1 MFKANSYTCPIA
13 VFIRYLTVASA
24 LLVVG
29 GVAVLIFLR
38 IDDTVFARG
47 EFEPEE
53 LYELTSMVDGRIAH
67 IQVKEGERAAA
78 GDLLIQMDDSSLR
91 DLIETTQMAASELE
105 AELEVKRKEF
115 AILQKE
121 PLPTQ
126 FRHAAISVWENQEA
140 LGKAEEKFVR
150 YRQLRDKSAIS
161 LTELDN
167 VELDCV
173 RRKAD
178 LQRSKANQ
186 QIVEAGLAADI
197 IAKAAEEIKLLEA
210 KLANKR
216 NTTIQL
222 VRHLPDYAIKA
233 PSDGR
238 VVESP
243 HKPGVYIEKGAV
255 AMRLAAMDRK
265 KLTVKVGERDIYKI
279 KIDQKARVS
288 SAIYDW
294 LRFGYFEGTVLRVKD
309 LPTKSNAASEYAVEI
324 LIDDKGH
331 DLKLGSTGEAVITV
345 GRDSLLYV
353 VFGLGSG

>member
-1 MFKANSYTCPIA
+1 MRHPSKSSISI
-13 VFIRYLTVASA
+13 FIRYMTAAA
-24 LLVVG
+24 LLSVV
-29 GVAVLIFLR
+29 AAIAALIFVR

-47 EFEPEE
+47 EFEAEE

-67 IQVKEGERAAA
+67 IRFKESDRVEA
-78 GDLLIQMDDSSLR
+78 GAVLIQMDDSALR

-115 AILQKE
+115 AVLQKE
-121 PLPTQ
+121 PLPQ
-126 FRHAAISVWENQEA
+126 EFRHAAISVWENQEA
-140 LGKAEEKFVR
+140 LGKADEKLVR
-150 YRQLRDKSAIS
+150 YRQLREKIAVS
-161 LTELDN
+161 LTELDT

-186 QIVEAGLAADI
+186 QIVEAGLAAGI
-197 IAKAAEEIKLLEA
+197 IAKAAEEINLLDA
-210 KLANKR
+210 RLANKR
-216 NTTIQL
+216 KTTAQL
-222 VRHLPDYAIKA
+222 ERHLRDYVITA
-233 PSDGR
+233 PLDGR
-238 VVESP
+238 VVDSP

-255 AMRLAAMDRK
+255 ALRLAAMDRK

-279 KIDQKARVS
+279 KTGQKARVS

-309 LPTKSNAASEYAVEI
+309 LPSKSNGASEYAVEI

-345 GRDSLLYV
+345 GRNSLLYV
-353 VFGLGSG
+353 VFGLGAG